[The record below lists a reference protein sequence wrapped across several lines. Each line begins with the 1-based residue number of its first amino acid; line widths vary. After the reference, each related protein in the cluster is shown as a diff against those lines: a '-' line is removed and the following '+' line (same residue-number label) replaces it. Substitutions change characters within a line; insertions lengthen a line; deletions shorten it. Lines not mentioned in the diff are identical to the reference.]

1 MTTVLDQTSPAT
13 TTANWNAEFAALKAR
28 FPHAKDT
35 IVFCVHALM
44 QSPDIGLDDLKAQAA
59 LHGLRVTGASVT
71 AARRLMA
78 EGNAQAPAGAA
89 ITAPAAQRQPRRVR
103 AAEPPVD
110 TEALIRQVV
119 GRIQTQGAADSER
132 LKDAVRKA
140 VAILQAAVG

>member
-1 MTTVLDQTSPAT
+1 MTTVLEHTSPT
-13 TTANWNAEFAALKAR
+13 TMSTWNAEFAALKAR

-44 QSPDIGLDDLKAQAA
+44 QSPNIGIDDLKSQAA
-59 LHGLRVTGASVT
+59 LHGLRVTAASVT

-78 EGNAQAPAGAA
+78 EGNAQV
-89 ITAPAAQRQPRRVR
+89 PAAAPVAAAAPQRQPRRVR
-103 AAEPPVD
+103 AADAPVD

-119 GRIQTQGAADSER
+119 GRIQNQGSAETER

-140 VAILQAAVG
+140 VAILQAAVN